1 MGDRG
6 GDWEHGWGPQDDEP
20 SIAAIHRGLELGL
33 NWIDTAAAYGFGR
46 SESVVGRALASV
58 EDRPYVFTKCGLLP
72 GPGGKVVN
80 SLGRDS
86 LRRECEAS
94 LARLGVDAI
103 DLYQIHWPRPD
114 EDLEEAWS
122 PSPS

>member
-1 MGDRG
+1 VGDRRRRLG
-6 GDWEHGWGPQDDEP
+6 ARLGSAGRRALDRRRP
-20 SIAAIHRGLELGL
+20 RGLELGL
-33 NWIDTAAAYGFGR
+33 NWIDTAAACGFER
-46 SESVVGRALASV
+46 SESVVGRALAGV
-58 EDRPYVFTKCGLLP
+58 EDRPCVFAKCGLLP
-72 GPGGKVVN
+72 GPGGRVVN

-86 LRRECEAS
+86 LRREREAG

-122 PSPS
+122 TSPS